1 MNFTNFSC
9 FLHIGD
15 SDLTQD
21 TISTLT
27 YLKACVKESF
37 RMYPTASQI
46 ARLTEKPLAVSGGH
60 VLPANSLVLCHTHV
74 ACHQVCNKTI
84 FWLLKIICVAIS
96 MWMVEGGFFIPG

>member
-74 ACHQVCNKTI
+74 ACHQVCKKYMLFSCI
-84 FWLLKIICVAIS
+84 FLNPNY
-96 MWMVEGGFFIPG
+96 FFPI

>member
-1 MNFTNFSC
+1 MQLSAFFLFSFT
-9 FLHIGD
+9 GD

-46 ARLTEKPLAVSGGH
+46 ARLTEKALAVSGGH

-74 ACHQVCNKTI
+74 ACHQVGKKYVI
-84 FWLLKIICVAIS
+84 
-96 MWMVEGGFFIPG
+96 